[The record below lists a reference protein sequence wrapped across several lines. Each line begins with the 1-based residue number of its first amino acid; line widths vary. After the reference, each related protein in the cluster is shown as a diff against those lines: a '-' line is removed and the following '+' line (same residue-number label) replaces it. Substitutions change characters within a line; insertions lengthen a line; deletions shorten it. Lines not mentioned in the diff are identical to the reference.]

1 MGILDRVRDTVA
13 GLLPQAQPQSTQLI
27 PVANQAPAPR
37 GARAGALTAEL
48 GTTGTKHVGGVIV
61 EEWLPQ
67 LYGERGIRTWREMS
81 ENDPTVGAVLF
92 AIEMLIRQVEWSVEP
107 ANEEESEKEKADFL
121 WGCMNDLD
129 KPWVNTVAEILTML
143 PYGWSIH
150 ELVYKVRRG
159 PVGKTSSKHDDGLIG
174 WKRIPLRGQDTL
186 LQWVINNETEDVEA
200 FIQVHPVTFKR
211 IEIPAA
217 KFVHFKTREKRGPEG
232 ISVLRSAYRPWL
244 FKKRLEEIEAIGLE
258 RDLAGLPVASVPPE
272 LLVSTASTSQ
282 QALLTEIKKIVR
294 GIKVN
299 EQMGVVFPLEYDQNG
314 NQRYKLELLSAGGSG
329 AAARAKGTDTAIKRY
344 NQAIAQTVLGDFVL
358 LGHDKVGSF
367 ALASSKTE
375 IFAAAMGAW
384 LDTIADTLNEQA
396 VPRLFTLNGIGG
408 PYPRIVHGDIETP
421 DLDALSNYI
430 LRLANAGAIT
440 VPDEKLERHLRRA
453 ASLPEQDEGEA

>member
-1 MGILDRVRDTVA
+1 V
-13 GLLPQAQPQSTQLI
+13 S
-27 PVANQAPAPR
+27 NQAPAPR
-37 GARAGALTAEL
+37 GTRIGALTSEL

-67 LYGERGIRTWREMS
+67 LFGERGIRTWKEMS

-107 ANEEESEKEKADFL
+107 DSEDEEDKEKADFL
-121 WGCMNDLD
+121 WQCMNDLD

-159 PVGKTSSKHDDGLIG
+159 QMGKTPSRHDDGAIG

-186 LQWVINNETEDVEA
+186 LQWVINPDTEDVEA
-200 FIQVHPVTFKR
+200 FVQVHPVTFHR

-217 KFVHFKTREKRGPEG
+217 KFVHFKTRERRGPEG
-232 ISVLRSAYRPWL
+232 ISTLRNAYRPWV
-244 FKKRLEEIEAIGLE
+244 FKKRHEELEAIGLE
-258 RDLAGLPVASVPPE
+258 RDLAGLPVAGVPPE
-272 LLVSTASTSQ
+272 LMSPTATAAQ
-282 QALLTEIKKIVR
+282 QTLLTDIKKIVR

-299 EQMGVVFPLEYDQNG
+299 EQMGVVFPLDYDQNG
-314 NQRYKLELLSAGGSG
+314 NKRYTLELLSAGGG
-329 AAARAKGTDTAIKRY
+329 GTAARAKGSDVAIRRY
-344 NQAIAQTVLGDFVL
+344 KQDIAMTVLADFIL
-358 LGHDKVGSF
+358 LGHEKVGSF
-367 ALASSKTE
+367 ALSSSKTE
-375 IFAAAMGAW
+375 IFASAMGAW

-396 VPRLFTLNGIGG
+396 VPRLFTLNGIDG